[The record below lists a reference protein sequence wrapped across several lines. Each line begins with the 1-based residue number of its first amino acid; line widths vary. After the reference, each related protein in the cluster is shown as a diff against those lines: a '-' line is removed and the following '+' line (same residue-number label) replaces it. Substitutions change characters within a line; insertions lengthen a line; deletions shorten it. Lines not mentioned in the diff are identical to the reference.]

1 MWHLVRRIETFNLF
15 PWKLGFLY
23 LYIHCRDQRL
33 FSTPLNCDLYSTW
46 NCFVSGVSMSW
57 CSITL
62 AMKRGWSKR
71 LHFSYFF
78 VVEFSFSVSRWS
90 IWFIFDVLVVVFS
103 TTRRDIKVAKLLL
116 RVLLLVGGEV
126 KETYQKS
133 NHSNI
138 NWSRDN
144 SGIRATIKRFQ
155 PFVITSY
162 YVSLSL
168 SWVNFKIMSRLIKTP
183 KYSGNQ
189 CEVTLLVSI

>member
-1 MWHLVRRIETFNLF
+1 MEVGVFCTYTYIVETNV
-15 PWKLGFLY
+15 
-23 LYIHCRDQRL
+23 
-33 FSTPLNCDLYSTW
+33 STPLNCDLYSTW

-57 CSITL
+57 CSFTL

-103 TTRRDIKVAKLLL
+103 TTRGDIKVAKLLL

-144 SGIRATIKRFQ
+144 SGIRATVKRFQ
-155 PFVITSY
+155 PFVIT
-162 YVSLSL
+162 LAFKR
-168 SWVNFKIMSRLIKTP
+168 WVESTSKL
-183 KYSGNQ
+183 
-189 CEVTLLVSI
+189 CLD